1 MLIWSGNKI
10 NYEPLLSLNYSRV
23 ICMAKKGEAAGPLAK
38 RMAHIDQKF
47 KEKGQA
53 SAHDEAVAKKSG
65 RLCSIEGCPNEAV
78 RSLSK
83 EKFDSILKLLNLKL
97 KDDKIP
103 RLYICQEHYKLVK
116 KKDKK
121 ENKLL
126 RPKFE
131 KKSDTKAYSVQ
142 RRTRLD

>member
-1 MLIWSGNKI
+1 
-10 NYEPLLSLNYSRV
+10 
-23 ICMAKKGEAAGPLAK
+23 MAKKGEAAGPLAK
-38 RMAHIDQKF
+38 RMAQIDQNI
-47 KEKGQA
+47 KEKGKGT
-53 SAHDEAVAKKSG
+53 SHDEVVEKKSG
-65 RLCSIEGCPNEAV
+65 RVCSIEGCSNEAA

-97 KDDKIP
+97 KDDKTP

-116 KKDKK
+116 KRDKK

-131 KKSDTKAYSVQ
+131 KKSDAKAYSVQ
-142 RRTRLD
+142 RIKRLD